1 MDWLTGGRTG
11 EARRLISQLADP
23 LKRERA
29 SGELV
34 RLGAEAA
41 PALVESLGSRDASMR
56 ALVSK
61 ILVQI
66 GAPAIPV
73 LSSALATAAPEIRS
87 AAAQVLGSLGE
98 KQAVPALLDAL
109 RGEYFAVRAAAAGAL
124 GTIRDGGVIPEL
136 TSALKDPEPEV
147 RAAAVA
153 ALGEFAT
160 HDSLEAIANLLL
172 DDPELMPR
180 QKALQALVRTRREDV
195 IPYLMEALRD
205 SFWWYEREQAVAE
218 LMNAIANMGSATV
231 PPLIEAL
238 GDAEGTVRRLAA
250 TLLGRLQDSRA
261 LEPLGMALYDTHF
274 DVCQA
279 AAESLAQFG
288 RAALPLLLGA
298 LAHPEAWI
306 RQQAIIGLVKIQ
318 DAQVA
323 PALLVLLNDENR
335 DVRKQAIQALGE
347 LREKSAL
354 AALQELAGSRV
365 DREMAALAKQAIQA
379 IRA

>member
-1 MDWLTGGRTG
+1 MDWLTGGHAG

-29 SGELV
+29 AGELV

-41 PALVESLGSRDASMR
+41 PALVESLGSRDASLR
-56 ALVSK
+56 ALVSQ
-61 ILVQI
+61 ILIQI
-66 GAPAIPV
+66 GPPAVTP
-73 LSSALATAAPEIRS
+73 LCEALAAAAPEIR
-87 AAAQVLGSLGE
+87 ARAAQVLGDLGA
-98 KQAVPALLDAL
+98 KRAVAALLEAL
-109 RGEYFAVRAAAAGAL
+109 RGEYFAVRAAAAEGL
-124 GTIRDGGVIPEL
+124 GKIRDGGVIPDL
-136 TSALKDPEPEV
+136 MSALKDPEPEV
-147 RAAAVA
+147 RAAAVG

-180 QKALQALVRTRREDV
+180 QMAVQVLVRTRREDV

-205 SFWWYEREQAVAE
+205 SFWWYEREQAVGE
-218 LMNAIANMGSATV
+218 LLVAIAGMGSATV

-250 TLLGRLQDSRA
+250 TLLGRLRDPRA
-261 LEPLGMALYDTHF
+261 IEPLGMALYDTHF

-288 RAALPLLLGA
+288 GAALPSLLGA
-298 LAHPEAWI
+298 LGHPEAWI
-306 RQQAIIGLVKIQ
+306 RQQAIIGLGKIQ
-318 DAQVA
+318 DAQIA
-323 PALLVLLNDENR
+323 PALLNLLNDENR
-335 DVRKQAIQALGE
+335 DVRKRAIQALGQ
-347 LREKSAL
+347 LRDESAL
-354 AALQELAGSRV
+354 PVLQELAGSRA

-379 IRA
+379 IQA